1 MGKSKPKKINS
12 NMFEP
17 GKKVVCI
24 KSHRKGYFKRSKVYT
39 VKDVMVGGCKHFHI
53 LLDLGINLD
62 SRRTTCPK
70 CEVVFGEEVLWCD
83 ATCFLPYDDSLSEV
97 TVDDV
102 LSTGLVVSELVGI
115 FSIVK

>member
-1 MGKSKPKKINS
+1 
-12 NMFEP
+12 MFEP